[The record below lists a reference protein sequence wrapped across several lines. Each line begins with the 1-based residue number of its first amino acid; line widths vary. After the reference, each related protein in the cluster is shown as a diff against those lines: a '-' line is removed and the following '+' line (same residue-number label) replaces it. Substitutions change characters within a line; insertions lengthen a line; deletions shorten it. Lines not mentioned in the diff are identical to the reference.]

1 MSAETPAAP
10 DATGGYLDA
19 LAVGEFRALFA
30 AYTVS
35 MLGDIV
41 AAVALTVLVFERTGS
56 PFLAGVTFTLAFLPY
71 LFGGRAALEPRRSRP
86 AAQPDDRLRP
96 ALGRGRRADGA
107 CRRCRSP
114 PCSRC
119 SSCSG

>member
-1 MSAETPAAP
+1 MTEAPAAP

-41 AAVALTVLVFERTGS
+41 AAVALTVLVFQRTGS
-56 PFLAGVTFTLAFLPY
+56 PFLAGVTFTLAFRPTCSAAHCSRASSTACP
-71 LFGGRAALEPRRSRP
+71 RAA
-86 AAQPDDRLRP
+86 
-96 ALGRGRRADGA
+96 
-107 CRRCRSP
+107 
-114 PCSRC
+114 
-119 SSCSG
+119 